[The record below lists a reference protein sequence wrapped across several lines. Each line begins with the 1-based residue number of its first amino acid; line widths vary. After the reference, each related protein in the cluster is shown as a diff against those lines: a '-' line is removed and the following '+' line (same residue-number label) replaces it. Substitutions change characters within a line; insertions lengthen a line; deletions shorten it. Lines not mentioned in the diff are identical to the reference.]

1 MRKEK
6 MLEKW
11 DTFDFSTKLNI
22 IYNINSYDG
31 SLDYLDYWEN
41 DEEFFERYVNNPY
54 ELARAICYGSYN
66 FMDNYV
72 KVNDYGNIDSISE
85 YELEKELDNWKE
97 DIIDTI
103 LEDTEDNYC
112 VKDYFRECE

>member
-22 IYNINSYDG
+22 IYNIKRYDG
-31 SLDYLDYWEN
+31 SFDYWEN
-41 DEEFFERYVNNPY
+41 DEEFFERYANDPY
-54 ELARAICYGSYN
+54 ELARAIYYGEYN
-66 FMDNYV
+66 FMDEYV
-72 KVNDYGNIDSISE
+72 KVNGYGNIYSISE
-85 YELEKELDNWKE
+85 YELEKEFDDYKE